1 MKLKTRNWSKRSDK
15 RSEVLYSL
23 SALLILVDV
32 SAEMTE
38 EEKAVIITDP
48 ELYDFVD
55 KSTKFF
61 QRALNDQYDVTF
73 DYTAGAEYGG

>member
-1 MKLKTRNWSKRSDK
+1 
-15 RSEVLYSL
+15 
-23 SALLILVDV
+23 
-32 SAEMTE
+32 MTE